1 MPQLFNNLLLNVI
14 KYFLRAYDKSHNY
27 RRSLSQLPHSSIRG
41 KIDGSCVP
49 GPRSGAPSLR
59 PDHLANEQT
68 KPRKRSAKRIPIAA
82 ARPLPGLKSP
92 VRGYATALL
101 CNARPVA
108 SGLALIRCKGKANPA

>member
-1 MPQLFNNLLLNVI
+1 MINRKTIGGASRNSRIQAF
-14 KYFLRAYDKSHNY
+14 D
-27 RRSLSQLPHSSIRG
+27 G

-49 GPRSGAPSLR
+49 GPPSLR
-59 PDHLANEQT
+59 PDHLTNEQT
-68 KPRKRSAKRIPIAA
+68 KPRKRSAKRIPFAA